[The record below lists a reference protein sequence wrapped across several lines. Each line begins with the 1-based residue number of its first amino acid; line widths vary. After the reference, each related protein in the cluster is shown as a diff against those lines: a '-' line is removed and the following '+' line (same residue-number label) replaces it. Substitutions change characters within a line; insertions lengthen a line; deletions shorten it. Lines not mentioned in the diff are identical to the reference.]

1 MALTDKYDFEFL
13 VNEAEKLVFDELEKQ
28 FKTYEGELCLCNDC
42 VADMAAF
49 ALNAMKPMYHYSLIG
64 SLYANHALSDEELAL
79 QVQEVV
85 SNAIERVRENP
96 SHG

>member
-1 MALTDKYDFEFL
+1 MALTDNYDFEFL

-28 FKTYEGELCLCNDC
+28 FKAYGDKLCLCNDC

-49 ALNAMKPMYHYSLIG
+49 ALNAMKPMYHYSLMG
-64 SLYANHALSDEELAL
+64 SLYADQALSDEEFAL